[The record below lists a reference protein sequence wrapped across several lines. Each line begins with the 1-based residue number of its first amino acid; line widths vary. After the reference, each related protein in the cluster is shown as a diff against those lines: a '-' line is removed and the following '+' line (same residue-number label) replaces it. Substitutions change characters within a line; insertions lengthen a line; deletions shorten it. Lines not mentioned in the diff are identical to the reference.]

1 MTTALGHKYVGEWK
15 NDKCHG
21 KGTLLYPDKKKYV
34 GQFKEQQKHGKG
46 TMTYPDGRI
55 EKGDWKN
62 DEFIK

>member
-1 MTTALGHKYVGEWK
+1 LTDGSKYVGEVK
-15 NDKCHG
+15 NG
-21 KGTLLYPDKKKYV
+21 KL
-34 GQFKEQQKHGKG
+34 HGKG

>member
-1 MTTALGHKYVGEWK
+1 MEKV
-15 NDKCHG
+15 
-21 KGTLLYPDKKKYV
+21 LYYTQIKKKYV

>member
-1 MTTALGHKYVGEWK
+1 MWVEWK
-15 NDKCHG
+15 NDKFDG
-21 KGTLLYPDKKKYV
+21 KGTLLYPDKKWVYV